1 MKWTEETIETEIKT
15 YVKKYETN
23 RMPTASELRKNLRG
37 DLVNAIAKNGGFE
50 NWAQRLKLNIKS
62 SETSLGE
69 SFEKYFRKSVKEIL
83 GLNSQQMPIKFP
95 YDVLIDGCIKVDVK
109 CGFLYK
115 GKAGSFYTFNLEQTN
130 RKSDLLACYCLND
143 DKSVKKLYVIPSVLL
158 QGHKQLSVGQHKSIY
173 DKYLNAYYLILK
185 YLKFYNEIRKAL

>member
-50 NWAQRLKLNIKS
+50 NWAQRLKL
-62 SETSLGE
+62 T
-69 SFEKYFRKSVKEIL
+69 
-83 GLNSQQMPIKFP
+83 
-95 YDVLIDGCIKVDVK
+95 
-109 CGFLYK
+109 
-115 GKAGSFYTFNLEQTN
+115 
-130 RKSDLLACYCLND
+130 
-143 DKSVKKLYVIPSVLL
+143 VLL

>member
-37 DLVNAIAKNGGFE
+37 
-50 NWAQRLKLNIKS
+50 
-62 SETSLGE
+62 
-69 SFEKYFRKSVKEIL
+69 
-83 GLNSQQMPIKFP
+83 
-95 YDVLIDGCIKVDVK
+95 
-109 CGFLYK
+109 
-115 GKAGSFYTFNLEQTN
+115 
-130 RKSDLLACYCLND
+130 DLLACYCLND